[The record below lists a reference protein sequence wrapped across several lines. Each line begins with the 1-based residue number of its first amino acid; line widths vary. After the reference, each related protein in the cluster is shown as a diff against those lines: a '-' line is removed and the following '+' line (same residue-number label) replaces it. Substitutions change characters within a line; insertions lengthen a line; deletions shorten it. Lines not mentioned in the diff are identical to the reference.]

1 MSASPSLPRDLL
13 ALIARHWGFRS
24 LRPLQEQAIG
34 AVLADRDALVVMPT
48 GGGKSLCYQAPAVH
62 RGGASVVVS
71 PLIALMKDQVDSLR
85 RIGINAIRFDSTQ
98 TAAERDNA
106 AAALLAREAPL
117 VFVSPERLALDGF
130 VGFLNAS
137 GGVRAIAVDEAHCI
151 SQWGHDFRPEYRQLG
166 RLRELFPGA
175 AVHAFTATATER
187 VRHDIVEQLHLRD
200 PDVLVGDFDR
210 PNLTYRVLPRLDVGR
225 QVCEILDRHKGQTGI
240 IYCLRRKDVEALAG
254 MLAGQG
260 YPAVGYHAG
269 MEPHDRKRAQDFF
282 AKDEAPLIVAT
293 IAFGMGIDRPDV
305 RLVLHTAMPKS
316 IEHYQQETGRAGR
329 DGLPSECVL
338 LHSGS
343 DAVSQ
348 KFMITRSAA
357 ENGASPEYVAASLAH
372 LNDMDRYSRGATCR
386 HKALVSYFGQGYE
399 SPNCTACDVC
409 LGDTQEVP
417 DSVVIAQKILSCV
430 ARVKESFG
438 VNHVAA
444 VLRGED
450 TDSVRQRGHDQLTT
464 YGLLKG
470 TPKAALRDWVFQLIG
485 QGVLV
490 QAGDEY
496 PLLKLNKASWEVM
509 RGERQVRLI
518 ELARREKRSRS
529 APAGPSFP
537 EVEGVAEADADLF
550 ERLRQ
555 LRRELA
561 AAEGVPP
568 YRVFPDTVLIA
579 LARVRPT
586 TPDGMK
592 QVSGVGEV
600 KLRAYGAR
608 FLGAIHAHAAENPAP
623 APQPRSAGPSS
634 VAGAARRQTA
644 FQLFRDGTAIP
655 DAMHQL
661 KLARSTVGDYLTQY
675 ILTEKPADIS
685 AWVPDDV
692 YQEVAA
698 AAKEVGAEKLK
709 PIYQALNEQVSYD
722 DIRLVLAHLSGGP
735 AVRQHAGSHLRL
747 KDHPAGRVSSPG
759 ARTGP
764 RPGGSSKES
773 PARRSACPNPLRKS
787 TRRAATGS

>member
-1 MSASPSLPRDLL
+1 
-13 ALIARHWGFRS
+13 
-24 LRPLQEQAIG
+24 
-34 AVLADRDALVVMPT
+34 MPT

-62 RGGASVVVS
+62 RGGTSVVVS
-71 PLIALMKDQVDSLR
+71 PLIALMKDQVDALR
-85 RIGINAIRFDSTQ
+85 RIGVNAIRFDSTQ
-98 TAAERDNA
+98 TAAERDDA
-106 AAALLAREAPL
+106 AAALLAGEAPL

-187 VRHDIVEQLHLRD
+187 VRADIVAQLHLRD
-200 PDVLVGDFDR
+200 PEVIVGDFDR
-210 PNLTYRVLPRLDVGR
+210 PNLTYRVLPRLDVGK
-225 QVCEILDRHKGQTGI
+225 QVCEILDRHAGQTGI

-254 MLAGQG
+254 MLVGRG

-269 MEPHDRKRAQDFF
+269 MEPHDRKHAQDFF

-343 DAVSQ
+343 DVVSL
-348 KFMITRSAA
+348 KSMILKSAA
-357 ENGASPEYVAASLAH
+357 ENGAGEEYVASAVTH
-372 LNDMDRYSRGATCR
+372 LNDMDRYARGATCR
-386 HKALVSYFGQGYE
+386 HKALVGYFGQDYE
-399 SPNCTACDVC
+399 RPNCAACDVC
-409 LGDTQEVP
+409 LGDTDEVP
-417 DSVVIAQKILSCV
+417 DAAVVAQKILSCV
-430 ARVKESFG
+430 ARVKESYG
-438 VNHVAA
+438 VNHVVA

-450 TDSVRQRGHDQLTT
+450 TDAVRQRGHDKLSTH
-464 YGLLKG
+464 GLLKG

-490 QAGDEY
+490 QDGLEY
-496 PLLKLNKASWEVM
+496 PLLKLNAASWEVM
-509 RGERQVRLI
+509 RGERPVRLI
-518 ELARREKRSRS
+518 ELARREKRSRAAPTAAAFPEADGV
-529 APAGPSFP
+529 APAD
-537 EVEGVAEADADLF
+537 AELF

-579 LARVRPT
+579 LARMRPA
-586 TPDGMK
+586 TPDGMR

-608 FLGAIHAHAAENPAP
+608 FLEVIRGYAAANPAP
-623 APQPRSAGPSS
+623 SPAPRPAGPST
-634 VAGAARRQTA
+634 VAAAARRQTA
-644 FQLFRDGTAIP
+644 FALFRAGTAIP

-661 KLARSTVGDYLTQY
+661 KLARSTVGDYLAQY
-675 ILTEKPADIS
+675 IAAEKPADIS

-709 PIYQALNEQVSYD
+709 PIFLALNEQVSYD
-722 DIRLVLAHLSGGP
+722 DIRLVLAHL
-735 AVRQHAGSHLRL
+735 
-747 KDHPAGRVSSPG
+747 GR
-759 ARTGP
+759 
-764 RPGGSSKES
+764 
-773 PARRSACPNPLRKS
+773 
-787 TRRAATGS
+787 